1 MKKRI
6 IALVLALILIAPA
19 ALADVDLSG
28 MTFEELLELQRQVT
42 AAIWASDGWQE
53 VTVPTGVYEVGV
65 DIPAGYWTIRP
76 IDGDTAIVKWGDVLN
91 EIRTDTAWSECTIF
105 VREQITSPTD
115 SYSKY
120 NSVES
125 VSWNVFEGTYIVIED
140 GAVIFTPFTG
150 HNLGFK

>member
-1 MKKRI
+1 MKRRI

-53 VTVPTGVYEVGV
+53 VTVPTGVYEIGV
-65 DIPAGYWTIRP
+65 DIPVGYWTIRAVEGNSCFVEWCGRLNSTGTESEFGYSYDYEGIETETDKYYEP
-76 IDGDTAIVKWGDVLN
+76 GDPL
-91 EIRTDTAWSECTIF
+91 
-105 VREQITSPTD
+105 
-115 SYSKY
+115 
-120 NSVES
+120 S
-125 VSWNVFEGTYIVIED
+125 VSWNLTGGYIRVV
-140 GAVIFTPFTG
+140 GGSAIFTPFTG